1 MSYFIT
7 SNSVGGRLATSHVY
21 DNGYNM
27 PYMHGLEYVSE
38 WYESEFQPQ
47 NIKLNHKFNVWWNI
61 GFKVSRISW
70 PSTEEL

>member
-7 SNSVGGRLATSHVY
+7 SNSAGGRLATSHVY

-27 PYMHGLEYVSE
+27 PHMHGLEYVSE

-47 NIKLNHKFNVWWNI
+47 NIKLNHKLMF
-61 GFKVSRISW
+61 GG
-70 PSTEEL
+70 T